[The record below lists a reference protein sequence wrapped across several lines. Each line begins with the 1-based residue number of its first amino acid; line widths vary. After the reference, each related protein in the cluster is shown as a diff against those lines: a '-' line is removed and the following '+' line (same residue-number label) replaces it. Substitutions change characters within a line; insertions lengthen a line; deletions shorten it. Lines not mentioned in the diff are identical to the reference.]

1 MESAVNKVVLTGFA
15 GADAEVKMLAS
26 NQKLAKVNLAVN
38 EYFKNAAGEETK
50 KTQWFNLT
58 FWGAKADIAEEHI
71 KKGTR
76 MTIEGKLQTN
86 NYTAK
91 DGTKRYTTDIVV
103 QELVFQSEGALETA

>member
-38 EYFKNAAGEETK
+38 EYFKNAAGEEVK
-50 KTQWFNLT
+50 KTNWFNLT
-58 FWGAKADIAEEHI
+58 FWGTKADVAEAQI

-76 MTIEGKLQTN
+76 LTIEGKLQTGT
-86 NYTAK
+86 YTAK
-91 DGTKRYTTDIVV
+91 DGSKRYTTDIVV
-103 QELVFQSEGALETA
+103 QEVLLEEEGVLG